1 MIEDIY
7 QETRENMG
15 KSIED
20 LNREFKKVR
29 TGRASLSILD
39 GIRVNYYGTPTPL
52 NQMATLAV
60 PESRLIT
67 IQPWD
72 VSGIKEIEKAI
83 LKSDLGLTPSSD
95 GKIVR
100 IAIPPLTEERRKEL
114 VRVINKMS
122 EEHKVAVRNIRRDA
136 NEMLKELKKEGDIS
150 EDEAF
155 KAQDQV
161 QKITDDHINL
171 VEQALLW
178 LAFSFYIKK
187 RLVPFCVF
195 VLFAASFKMTPTFF
209 IILVLLSDDKNK
221 YKLFVGSAGAFLT
234 YLLIQYVILPD
245 YFTGFVRNALAVVG
259 ESGRVVP
266 STLKFL
272 GDIFK
277 ICPYIAI
284 FSEHLV
290 RSFNNIVFF
299 RNGTIIVYSIF
310 GNHIE
315 PSVNQFLCLLNV
327 TIIDQ
332 TFPCHHLVWRP
343 SIGIIPLSCR
353 ALC

>member
-15 KSIED
+15 KSVED
-20 LNREFKKVR
+20 LKREFKKVR

-122 EEHKVAVRNIRRDA
+122 EEHKVAVRNIRRDS
-136 NEMLKELKKEGDIS
+136 NEMLKDLKKEGDIS

-171 VEQALLW
+171 VEQVT
-178 LAFSFYIKK
+178 KEK
-187 RLVPFCVF
+187 E
-195 VLFAASFKMTPTFF
+195 KE
-209 IILVLLSDDKNK
+209 ILE
-221 YKLFVGSAGAFLT
+221 F
-234 YLLIQYVILPD
+234 
-245 YFTGFVRNALAVVG
+245 
-259 ESGRVVP
+259 
-266 STLKFL
+266 
-272 GDIFK
+272 
-277 ICPYIAI
+277 
-284 FSEHLV
+284 
-290 RSFNNIVFF
+290 
-299 RNGTIIVYSIF
+299 
-310 GNHIE
+310 
-315 PSVNQFLCLLNV
+315 
-327 TIIDQ
+327 
-332 TFPCHHLVWRP
+332 
-343 SIGIIPLSCR
+343 
-353 ALC
+353 